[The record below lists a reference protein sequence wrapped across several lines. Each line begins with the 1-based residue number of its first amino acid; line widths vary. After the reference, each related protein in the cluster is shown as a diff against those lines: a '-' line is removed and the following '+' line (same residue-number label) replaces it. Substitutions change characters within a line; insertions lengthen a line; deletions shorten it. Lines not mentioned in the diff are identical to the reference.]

1 MTDRATIFCTNAL
14 EIGTSFAVRLD
25 TGEQVFIPASV
36 AKSAGVQV
44 GDELEALL
52 VVNVHHEDKTPW
64 FAYNVTK
71 SSPEGQPEP
80 TLEPSPTSD
89 AAEFTRE
96 TMRDGGVWTNATMYA
111 EYYAE
116 YMGDP
121 DAARTDNIVAYNL
134 IGRTLR
140 SMFSDGEC
148 AKWSM
153 WASSLQSKASK
164 EWFSCYPARADV
176 DEFGE

>member
-1 MTDRATIFCTNAL
+1 MTDRVAIFCTNNL
-14 EIGTSFAVRLD
+14 EIGTTFAVRLD

-36 AKSAGVQV
+36 AKSVGAKV
-44 GDELEALL
+44 GDELQARL
-52 VVNVHHEDKTPW
+52 VVNAHHEDKTPW
-64 FAYNVTK
+64 FAYNVIKT
-71 SSPEGQPEP
+71 SSAGQPEP
-80 TLEPSPTSD
+80 TLETSPTSD
-89 AAEFTRE
+89 AAEFTRR
-96 TMRDGGVWTNATMYA
+96 TMRDGGVWTNATM
-111 EYYAE
+111 YAE

-140 SMFSDGEC
+140 AMFSDGEC

-164 EWFSCYPARADV
+164 EWFSCYPDRADV
-176 DEFGE
+176 DEFGD